1 MLEISTIEINI
12 AYVGKLISMESM
24 ESPRNPRRRSS
35 SFGLNRPRLQ
45 PSPEQAA
52 IVELRRELGAI
63 QSQIQRLAL
72 QRELAHHDAEQE
84 RATEMEQLREATIVE
99 LERVRQS
106 TRDELQS
113 ALSVV
118 GEWIDQMEVT
128 GNDEVEHT
136 PSRPR
141 AATWSNMERDMDD
154 DDGLSPDHDHVD
166 LVRAAVAMA
175 LHVPMPDPNGTPP
188 TPVDDLEEDVTK
200 ETNSNRT
207 TGMPSNDE
215 DDTTNAPSLIAS
227 GIPYLPPYLPPGW
240 LSSPEDA
247 ARSREGVGGAN
258 KASRPLPPTLA
269 ASCPS
274 TLSSPQDAVRSR
286 EGAVR
291 VTNRLH
297 LAVVE
302 DHFKP
307 KAEAEAA
314 RAEAAEA
321 AEARTAAA
329 AAAAAAAST
338 RSRTPPEEVGKV
350 KRLSRQLAVTLSPA
364 RVAARL
370 VSPRPVLPSPA
381 VESTMAVT
389 EMALDGEQTWHEQAS
404 ETRAVAAQ
412 AAAVNVATAG
422 ATVVAKAEA
431 AKAEAV
437 AAVLQAAIEQM
448 RSAQLASSARVAEAM
463 EAAFNAE
470 QRAAEAEAALQAL
483 RAEDHTSAVLST
495 CMQAKAE
502 DHASAVLS
510 TCMQA
515 KAEDHTSRAG
525 AAAVVARAPEKA
537 DASAAEVGAALQHEL
552 GVARAP
558 AEMARAPAETAQA
571 VAAKTT
577 SRAEAEAARAQAE
590 APQAK
595 AAVEDAEAQTARA
608 QVEAARAE
616 ASALLSTCM
625 QAKAEAQTA
634 RAQVE
639 SARVEAALASE
650 RKGHAAAVEQPSAM
664 RERSETAAQEHEVA
678 LAVAVAV
685 AQAEAVKAQQ
695 AAVEAAAAAAPR
707 ESALGELQVA
717 WATSLD
723 GTGQWRRPNPA
734 HDLSAAS
741 TGSLTKMLLLP
752 MALLRFF
759 VMCAYMCVTSRF
771 VTSHFGSRLSSFLPM
786 ERLQERPL
794 LLDVAWMLAQIA
806 LPMRWRG
813 TSATPVT
820 MVPSRQ
826 PGRNIPVDVAV
837 PSESV
842 TAQADE
848 RSPLLILWMPGNSG
862 SGVGEGL
869 LCRFLAHR
877 LHATVVSAEYRTVPE
892 HAFPACIEDCED
904 VARALLADPAYH
916 GHRFLVAGMSAGGY
930 LAIQLAIT
938 LAHAGVHVDGHV
950 AICPMVGPF
959 GQYQCESKRWW
970 HSLLPRNSIPW
981 SWTHFLR
988 DVPPH
993 KWDWRVSALL
1003 ASDEQLTR
1011 TCPGILVFHSFDT
1024 RLDEGAAY
1032 AERLAAVGRLH
1043 AACEITSRGL
1053 RVGMHEILVTVAERI
1068 ESRLAWAQAWPQRRT
1083 EE

>member
-1 MLEISTIEINI
+1 MFS
-12 AYVGKLISMESM
+12 AFQVAM

-84 RATEMEQLREATIVE
+84 RATEMEQLREATIAE

-128 GNDEVEHT
+128 VTDEVEHT

-154 DDGLSPDHDHVD
+154 DDDGLSADHDHD

-175 LHVPMPDPNGTPP
+175 IQVPLTMADPNGTPP

-215 DDTTNAPSLIAS
+215 DDTTNAPSLVAS
-227 GIPYLPPYLPPGW
+227 GIPYLPRGW

-247 ARSREGVGGAN
+247 
-258 KASRPLPPTLA
+258 
-269 ASCPS
+269 
-274 TLSSPQDAVRSR
+274 VRSR
-286 EGAVR
+286 EGYVR
-291 VTNRLH
+291 VTNRMH

-307 KAEAEAA
+307 KAEVEAD
-314 RAEAAEA
+314 RAESTEA
-321 AEARTAAA
+321 AEARTAMAA
-329 AAAAAAAST
+329 AAASAASAAST

-370 VSPRPVLPSPA
+370 VSPRPVLPSAA
-381 VESTMAVT
+381 VEATIEAVT
-389 EMALDGEQTWHEQAS
+389 DMALDGDKALHEQAS
-404 ETRAVAAQ
+404 VASVASVASETQALVAQAEAAQ
-412 AAAVNVATAG
+412 AAAVKVATAG
-422 ATVVAKAEA
+422 ATAA
-431 AKAEAV
+431 AKAEGAK
-437 AAVLQAAIEQM
+437 AAK
-448 RSAQLASSARVAEAM
+448 
-463 EAAFNAE
+463 
-470 QRAAEAEAALQAL
+470 AAE
-483 RAEDHTSAVLST
+483 
-495 CMQAKAE
+495 
-502 DHASAVLS
+502 
-510 TCMQA
+510 
-515 KAEDHTSRAG
+515 
-525 AAAVVARAPEKA
+525 
-537 DASAAEVGAALQHEL
+537 ASAAEVSAALQFEL
-552 GVARAP
+552 GVARAQ
-558 AEMARAPAETAQA
+558 AETAQA

-577 SRAEAEAARAQAE
+577 SQAEAEAARAQAE
-590 APQAK
+590 AAQAK
-595 AAVEDAEAQTARA
+595 AAVEDAKAQTARA
-608 QVEAARAE
+608 QAEAARA
-616 ASALLSTCM
+616 
-625 QAKAEAQTA
+625 
-634 RAQVE
+634 V
-639 SARVEAALASE
+639 AALASE
-650 RKGHAAAVEQPSAM
+650 RMVHAAVAALADERKGHATALEQTSAM
-664 RERSETAAQEHEVA
+664 RDRSETAAQEHAVA
-678 LAVAVAV
+678 LAVAVAR
-685 AQAEAVKAQQ
+685 AEAARAQQ
-695 AAVEAAAAAAPR
+695 AAVEMAAAAAR
-707 ESALGELQVA
+707 ESALGELKVA
-717 WATSLD
+717 WATSVD
-723 GTGQWRRPNPA
+723 GTGRWRRPSPA

-752 MALLRFF
+752 MTLLRFL

-771 VTSHFGSRLSSFLPM
+771 VTSRFGSRLSSFLPM

-794 LLDVAWMLAQIA
+794 LFDVAWMLAQVA

-813 TSATPVT
+813 TSATPIT

-826 PGRNIPVDVAV
+826 PGRNIPVDIAV

-862 SGVGEGL
+862 GGVGEGL

-877 LHATVVSAEYRTVPE
+877 LHATVVSTEYRTVPE
-892 HAFPACIEDCED
+892 HAFPASIEDGED

-930 LAIQLAIT
+930 LAIQIAIT

-959 GQYQCESKRWW
+959 VQYQSEPKSWW
-970 HSLLPRNSIPW
+970 HSLLPRHSIPW

-993 KWDWRVSALL
+993 NWDWRVSALL

-1011 TCPGILVFHSFDT
+1011 TCPGIVVFHSFDPG
-1024 RLDEGAAY
+1024 RDEGAAY

-1043 AACEITSRGL
+1043 AACEISSRGL
-1053 RVGMHEILVTVAERI
+1053 GFGMHEILETVAERI
-1068 ESRLAWAQAWPQRRT
+1068 ESRLAWAPQRRT
-1083 EE
+1083 EG

>member
-1 MLEISTIEINI
+1 
-12 AYVGKLISMESM
+12 
-24 ESPRNPRRRSS
+24 
-35 SFGLNRPRLQ
+35 
-45 PSPEQAA
+45 
-52 IVELRRELGAI
+52 
-63 QSQIQRLAL
+63 
-72 QRELAHHDAEQE
+72 
-84 RATEMEQLREATIVE
+84 MEQLREATIAE

-128 GNDEVEHT
+128 VTDEVEHT

-154 DDGLSPDHDHVD
+154 DDDGLSADHDHD

-175 LHVPMPDPNGTPP
+175 DPNGTPP

-207 TGMPSNDE
+207 TGMPSTDE
-215 DDTTNAPSLIAS
+215 DDTTNAPSLVAS
-227 GIPYLPPYLPPGW
+227 GIPYLPRGW

-247 ARSREGVGGAN
+247 
-258 KASRPLPPTLA
+258 
-269 ASCPS
+269 
-274 TLSSPQDAVRSR
+274 VRSR
-286 EGAVR
+286 EGYVR
-291 VTNRLH
+291 VTNRMH

-307 KAEAEAA
+307 KAEVEAD
-314 RAEAAEA
+314 RAESTEA
-321 AEARTAAA
+321 AEARTAMAA
-329 AAAAAAAST
+329 AAASAASAAST

-370 VSPRPVLPSPA
+370 VSPRPVLPSAA
-381 VESTMAVT
+381 VEATIEAVT
-389 EMALDGEQTWHEQAS
+389 DMALDGDKALHEQAS
-404 ETRAVAAQ
+404 VASVASVASETQALVAQAEAAQ
-412 AAAVNVATAG
+412 AAAVKVATAG
-422 ATVVAKAEA
+422 ATAAAKAEA
-431 AKAEAV
+431 AKAAK
-437 AAVLQAAIEQM
+437 
-448 RSAQLASSARVAEAM
+448 
-463 EAAFNAE
+463 
-470 QRAAEAEAALQAL
+470 AAE
-483 RAEDHTSAVLST
+483 
-495 CMQAKAE
+495 
-502 DHASAVLS
+502 
-510 TCMQA
+510 
-515 KAEDHTSRAG
+515 
-525 AAAVVARAPEKA
+525 
-537 DASAAEVGAALQHEL
+537 ASAAEVSAALQFEL
-552 GVARAP
+552 GVARAQ
-558 AEMARAPAETAQA
+558 AETAQA

-590 APQAK
+590 AAQAK
-595 AAVEDAEAQTARA
+595 AAVEDAKAQTARA
-608 QVEAARAE
+608 QAEAARA
-616 ASALLSTCM
+616 
-625 QAKAEAQTA
+625 
-634 RAQVE
+634 V
-639 SARVEAALASE
+639 AALASE
-650 RKGHAAAVEQPSAM
+650 RMVHAAVAALADERKGHATALEQTSAM
-664 RERSETAAQEHEVA
+664 RDRSETAAQEHAVA
-678 LAVAVAV
+678 LAVAVAR
-685 AQAEAVKAQQ
+685 AEAARAQQ
-695 AAVEAAAAAAPR
+695 AAVEMAAAAAR
-707 ESALGELQVA
+707 ESALGELKVA
-717 WATSLD
+717 WATSVD
-723 GTGQWRRPNPA
+723 GTGRWRRPSPA

-752 MALLRFF
+752 MALLRFL

-771 VTSHFGSRLSSFLPM
+771 VTSRFGSRLSSFLPM

-794 LLDVAWMLAQIA
+794 LFDVAWMLAQVA

-813 TSATPVT
+813 TSATPIT

-826 PGRNIPVDVAV
+826 PGRNIPVDIAV

-877 LHATVVSAEYRTVPE
+877 LHATVVSTEYRTVPE
-892 HAFPACIEDCED
+892 HAFPASIEDGED

-930 LAIQLAIT
+930 LAIQIAIT

-959 GQYQCESKRWW
+959 VQYQSEPKSWR
-970 HSLLPRNSIPW
+970 HSLLPRHSIPW

-993 KWDWRVSALL
+993 NWDWRVSALL

-1011 TCPGILVFHSFDT
+1011 TCPGIVVFHSFDPG
-1024 RLDEGAAY
+1024 RDEGAAY

-1043 AACEITSRGL
+1043 AACEISSRGL
-1053 RVGMHEILVTVAERI
+1053 GFGMHEILETVAERI
-1068 ESRLAWAQAWPQRRT
+1068 ESRLAWAPQRRT
-1083 EE
+1083 EG

>member
-1 MLEISTIEINI
+1 MFS
-12 AYVGKLISMESM
+12 AFQVAM

-84 RATEMEQLREATIVE
+84 RATEMEQLREATIAE

-128 GNDEVEHT
+128 VTDEVEHT

-154 DDGLSPDHDHVD
+154 DDDGLSADHDHD
-166 LVRAAVAMA
+166 LVRAAVGVPLTMA
-175 LHVPMPDPNGTPP
+175 DPNGTPP

-215 DDTTNAPSLIAS
+215 DDTTNAPSLVAS
-227 GIPYLPPYLPPGW
+227 GIPYLPRGW

-247 ARSREGVGGAN
+247 
-258 KASRPLPPTLA
+258 
-269 ASCPS
+269 
-274 TLSSPQDAVRSR
+274 VRSR
-286 EGAVR
+286 EGYVR
-291 VTNRLH
+291 VTNRMH

-307 KAEAEAA
+307 KAEVEAD
-314 RAEAAEA
+314 RAESTEA
-321 AEARTAAA
+321 AEARTAMAA
-329 AAAAAAAST
+329 AAASAASAAST

-370 VSPRPVLPSPA
+370 VSPRPVLPSAA
-381 VESTMAVT
+381 VEATIEAVT
-389 EMALDGEQTWHEQAS
+389 DMALDGDKALHEQAS
-404 ETRAVAAQ
+404 VASVASVASETQALVAQAEAAQ
-412 AAAVNVATAG
+412 AAAVKVATAG
-422 ATVVAKAEA
+422 ATAAAKAEA
-431 AKAEAV
+431 AKAAK
-437 AAVLQAAIEQM
+437 
-448 RSAQLASSARVAEAM
+448 
-463 EAAFNAE
+463 
-470 QRAAEAEAALQAL
+470 AAE
-483 RAEDHTSAVLST
+483 
-495 CMQAKAE
+495 
-502 DHASAVLS
+502 
-510 TCMQA
+510 
-515 KAEDHTSRAG
+515 
-525 AAAVVARAPEKA
+525 
-537 DASAAEVGAALQHEL
+537 ASAAEVSAALQFEL
-552 GVARAP
+552 GVARAQ
-558 AEMARAPAETAQA
+558 AETAQA

-577 SRAEAEAARAQAE
+577 SQAEAEAARAQAE
-590 APQAK
+590 AAQAK
-595 AAVEDAEAQTARA
+595 AAVEDAKAQTARA
-608 QVEAARAE
+608 QAEAARA
-616 ASALLSTCM
+616 
-625 QAKAEAQTA
+625 
-634 RAQVE
+634 V
-639 SARVEAALASE
+639 AALASERMVHAAVAALADE
-650 RKGHAAAVEQPSAM
+650 RKGHAAALEQTSAM
-664 RERSETAAQEHEVA
+664 RDRSETAAQEHAVA
-678 LAVAVAV
+678 LAVAVAR
-685 AQAEAVKAQQ
+685 AEAARAQQ
-695 AAVEAAAAAAPR
+695 AAVEAAAAAAR
-707 ESALGELQVA
+707 ESALGELKVA
-717 WATSLD
+717 WATSVD
-723 GTGQWRRPNPA
+723 GTGRWRRPSPA

-752 MALLRFF
+752 MALLRFL

-771 VTSHFGSRLSSFLPM
+771 VTSRFGSRLSSFLPM

-794 LLDVAWMLAQIA
+794 LFDVAWMLAQVA

-813 TSATPVT
+813 TSATPIT

-826 PGRNIPVDVAV
+826 PGRNIPVDIAE

-877 LHATVVSAEYRTVPE
+877 LHATVVSTEYRTVPE
-892 HAFPACIEDCED
+892 HAFPASIEDGED

-930 LAIQLAIT
+930 LAIQIAIT

-959 GQYQCESKRWW
+959 VQYQSEPKSWW
-970 HSLLPRNSIPW
+970 HSLLPRHSIPW

-993 KWDWRVSALL
+993 NWDWRVSALL

-1011 TCPGILVFHSFDT
+1011 TCPGIVVFHSFDPG
-1024 RLDEGAAY
+1024 RDEGAAY

-1043 AACEITSRGL
+1043 AACEISSRGL
-1053 RVGMHEILVTVAERI
+1053 GFGMHEILETVAERI
-1068 ESRLAWAQAWPQRRT
+1068 ESRLAWAPQRRT
-1083 EE
+1083 EG

>member
-1 MLEISTIEINI
+1 
-12 AYVGKLISMESM
+12 M

-247 ARSREGVGGAN
+247 ARSREG
-258 KASRPLPPTLA
+258 
-269 ASCPS
+269 
-274 TLSSPQDAVRSR
+274 
-286 EGAVR
+286 AVR

-502 DHASAVLS
+502 DH
-510 TCMQA
+510 
-515 KAEDHTSRAG
+515 TSRAG

-537 DASAAEVGAALQHEL
+537 DASAAEVSAALQHEL

-571 VAAKTT
+571 VPVAAKTT

-608 QVEAARAE
+608 QAEAARAE

-959 GQYQCESKRWW
+959 GQYQSESKRWW

-993 KWDWRVSALL
+993 NWDWRVSALL

-1068 ESRLAWAQAWPQRRT
+1068 ESRLAWAQAWPQRHT

>member
-1 MLEISTIEINI
+1 MQYMFAVMMIRPWKRNSKTTLASRKMFS
-12 AYVGKLISMESM
+12 AFQVAM

-84 RATEMEQLREATIVE
+84 RATEMEQLREATIAE

-118 GEWIDQMEVT
+118 GDWMDQMEVT
-128 GNDEVEHT
+128 VTDEVEHT

-154 DDGLSPDHDHVD
+154 DDDGLSADHDHD

-175 LHVPMPDPNGTPP
+175 IHVPLTMADPNGTPP

-215 DDTTNAPSLIAS
+215 DDTTNAPSLVAS
-227 GIPYLPPYLPPGW
+227 GIPYLPRGW

-247 ARSREGVGGAN
+247 
-258 KASRPLPPTLA
+258 
-269 ASCPS
+269 
-274 TLSSPQDAVRSR
+274 VRSR
-286 EGAVR
+286 EGYVR
-291 VTNRLH
+291 VTNRMH

-307 KAEAEAA
+307 KAEVEAA
-314 RAEAAEA
+314 RAESTEA
-321 AEARTAAA
+321 AEARTAMAA
-329 AAAAAAAST
+329 AAASAASAAST

-370 VSPRPVLPSPA
+370 VSPRPVLPSAA
-381 VESTMAVT
+381 VEATIKAVT
-389 EMALDGEQTWHEQAS
+389 EMALDGDKALHEQAS
-404 ETRAVAAQ
+404 VASVASVASETQALVAQAEAAQ
-412 AAAVNVATAG
+412 AAAVKVATAG
-422 ATVVAKAEA
+422 ATVA
-431 AKAEAV
+431 AKAAK
-437 AAVLQAAIEQM
+437 
-448 RSAQLASSARVAEAM
+448 
-463 EAAFNAE
+463 
-470 QRAAEAEAALQAL
+470 AAE
-483 RAEDHTSAVLST
+483 
-495 CMQAKAE
+495 
-502 DHASAVLS
+502 
-510 TCMQA
+510 
-515 KAEDHTSRAG
+515 
-525 AAAVVARAPEKA
+525 
-537 DASAAEVGAALQHEL
+537 ASAAEVSAALQFEL
-552 GVARAP
+552 GVARAQ
-558 AEMARAPAETAQA
+558 AETAQA

-577 SRAEAEAARAQAE
+577 SQAEAEAARAQAE
-590 APQAK
+590 AAQAK
-595 AAVEDAEAQTARA
+595 AAVEDAKAQTARA
-608 QVEAARAE
+608 QAEAARA
-616 ASALLSTCM
+616 
-625 QAKAEAQTA
+625 
-634 RAQVE
+634 V
-639 SARVEAALASE
+639 AALASE
-650 RKGHAAAVEQPSAM
+650 RKVHAAVAALADERKGHATALEQTSAM
-664 RERSETAAQEHEVA
+664 RDRSETAAKEHAVA
-678 LAVAVAV
+678 LAVAVAR
-685 AQAEAVKAQQ
+685 AEAARAQQ
-695 AAVEAAAAAAPR
+695 AAVEAAAAAAR
-707 ESALGELQVA
+707 ESALGELKVA
-717 WATSLD
+717 WATSVD
-723 GTGQWRRPNPA
+723 GTGRWRRPSPA

-752 MALLRFF
+752 MALLRFL

-771 VTSHFGSRLSSFLPM
+771 VTSRFGSRLSSFLPM

-794 LLDVAWMLAQIA
+794 LFDVAWMLAQVA

-813 TSATPVT
+813 TSATPIT

-826 PGRNIPVDVAV
+826 PGRNIPVDIAV

-877 LHATVVSAEYRTVPE
+877 LHATVVSTEYRTVPE
-892 HAFPACIEDCED
+892 HAFPASIEDGED

-930 LAIQLAIT
+930 LAIQIAIT

-959 GQYQCESKRWW
+959 VQYQSEPKSWW
-970 HSLLPRNSIPW
+970 HSLLPRHSIPW

-993 KWDWRVSALL
+993 NWDWRVSALL

-1011 TCPGILVFHSFDT
+1011 TCPGIVVFHSFDPG
-1024 RLDEGAAY
+1024 RDEGAAY

-1043 AACEITSRGL
+1043 AACEISSRGL
-1053 RVGMHEILVTVAERI
+1053 GFGMHEILETVAERI
-1068 ESRLAWAQAWPQRRT
+1068 ESRLAWAPQRRT
-1083 EE
+1083 EG

>member
-1 MLEISTIEINI
+1 MFS
-12 AYVGKLISMESM
+12 AFQVAM

-84 RATEMEQLREATIVE
+84 RATEMEQLREATIAE

-128 GNDEVEHT
+128 VTDEVEHT

-154 DDGLSPDHDHVD
+154 DDDGLSADHDHD

-175 LHVPMPDPNGTPP
+175 IHVPLTMADPNGTPP

-215 DDTTNAPSLIAS
+215 DDTTNAPSLVAS
-227 GIPYLPPYLPPGW
+227 GIPYLPRGW

-247 ARSREGVGGAN
+247 
-258 KASRPLPPTLA
+258 
-269 ASCPS
+269 
-274 TLSSPQDAVRSR
+274 VRSR
-286 EGAVR
+286 EGYVR
-291 VTNRLH
+291 VTNRMH

-307 KAEAEAA
+307 KAEVEAD
-314 RAEAAEA
+314 RAESTEA
-321 AEARTAAA
+321 AEARTAMAA
-329 AAAAAAAST
+329 AAASAASAAST

-370 VSPRPVLPSPA
+370 VSPRPVLPSAA
-381 VESTMAVT
+381 VEATMAVT
-389 EMALDGEQTWHEQAS
+389 EMALDGDKALHEQAS
-404 ETRAVAAQ
+404 VASVASVASETQALVAQAEAAQ
-412 AAAVNVATAG
+412 AAAVKVATAG
-422 ATVVAKAEA
+422 ATVA
-431 AKAEAV
+431 AKAAK
-437 AAVLQAAIEQM
+437 
-448 RSAQLASSARVAEAM
+448 
-463 EAAFNAE
+463 
-470 QRAAEAEAALQAL
+470 AAE
-483 RAEDHTSAVLST
+483 
-495 CMQAKAE
+495 
-502 DHASAVLS
+502 
-510 TCMQA
+510 
-515 KAEDHTSRAG
+515 
-525 AAAVVARAPEKA
+525 
-537 DASAAEVGAALQHEL
+537 ASAAEVSAALQFEL
-552 GVARAP
+552 GVARAQ
-558 AEMARAPAETAQA
+558 AETAQA

-590 APQAK
+590 AAQAK
-595 AAVEDAEAQTARA
+595 AAVEDAKAQTARA
-608 QVEAARAE
+608 QAEAARA
-616 ASALLSTCM
+616 
-625 QAKAEAQTA
+625 
-634 RAQVE
+634 V
-639 SARVEAALASE
+639 AALASE
-650 RKGHAAAVEQPSAM
+650 RKVHAAVAALADERKGHATALEQTSAM
-664 RERSETAAQEHEVA
+664 RDRSETAAQEHAVA
-678 LAVAVAV
+678 LAVAVAR
-685 AQAEAVKAQQ
+685 AEAARAQQ
-695 AAVEAAAAAAPR
+695 AAVEAAAAAAR
-707 ESALGELQVA
+707 ESALGELKVA
-717 WATSLD
+717 WATSVD
-723 GTGQWRRPNPA
+723 GTGRWRRPSPA

-752 MALLRFF
+752 MALLRFL

-771 VTSHFGSRLSSFLPM
+771 VTSRFGSRLSSFLPM

-794 LLDVAWMLAQIA
+794 LFDVAWMLAQVA

-813 TSATPVT
+813 TSATPIT

-826 PGRNIPVDVAV
+826 PGRNIPVDIAV

-877 LHATVVSAEYRTVPE
+877 LHATVVSTEYRTVPE
-892 HAFPACIEDCED
+892 HAFPASIEDGED

-930 LAIQLAIT
+930 LAIQIAIT

-959 GQYQCESKRWW
+959 VQYQSEPKSWW
-970 HSLLPRNSIPW
+970 HSLLPRHSIPW

-993 KWDWRVSALL
+993 NWDWRVSALL

-1011 TCPGILVFHSFDT
+1011 TCPGIVVFHSFDPG
-1024 RLDEGAAY
+1024 RDEGAAY

-1043 AACEITSRGL
+1043 AACEISSRGL
-1053 RVGMHEILVTVAERI
+1053 GFGMHEILETVAERI
-1068 ESRLAWAQAWPQRRT
+1068 ESRLAWAPQRRT
-1083 EE
+1083 EG

>member
-12 AYVGKLISMESM
+12 AYVGKLATPALKESM

-175 LHVPMPDPNGTPP
+175 VHVPMPDPNGTPP

-215 DDTTNAPSLIAS
+215 DDTTNAPSLVAS
-227 GIPYLPPYLPPGW
+227 GIPYLPRGW
-240 LSSPEDA
+240 LSSPE
-247 ARSREGVGGAN
+247 
-258 KASRPLPPTLA
+258 
-269 ASCPS
+269 
-274 TLSSPQDAVRSR
+274 DAVRSR

-307 KAEAEAA
+307 KAEVEAA
-314 RAEAAEA
+314 RAESTEA
-321 AEARTAAA
+321 AEARTAT
-329 AAAAAAAST
+329 AAAAST

-571 VAAKTT
+571 VPVAAKTT

-608 QVEAARAE
+608 QVEAAHAE

-759 VMCAYMCVTSRF
+759 VMCAYMCVSSRF

-826 PGRNIPVDVAV
+826 PGRNIPVDVAM

-959 GQYQCESKRWW
+959 GQYQSESKRWW

-993 KWDWRVSALL
+993 NWDWRVSALL

-1068 ESRLAWAQAWPQRRT
+1068 ESRLAWAQAWP
-1083 EE
+1083 

>member
-1 MLEISTIEINI
+1 MFS
-12 AYVGKLISMESM
+12 AFQVAM

-84 RATEMEQLREATIVE
+84 RATEMEQLREATIAE

-128 GNDEVEHT
+128 VTDEVEHT

-154 DDGLSPDHDHVD
+154 DDDGLSADHDHD
-166 LVRAAVAMA
+166 LARAAVAMA
-175 LHVPMPDPNGTPP
+175 LHVPLTMADPNGTPP

-215 DDTTNAPSLIAS
+215 DDTTNAPSLAAS
-227 GIPYLPPYLPPGW
+227 GIPYLPRGW
-240 LSSPEDA
+240 LSSPE
-247 ARSREGVGGAN
+247 
-258 KASRPLPPTLA
+258 
-269 ASCPS
+269 
-274 TLSSPQDAVRSR
+274 DAVRSR

-307 KAEAEAA
+307 KAEVEAA
-314 RAEAAEA
+314 RAESTEA
-321 AEARTAAA
+321 AEARTAT
-329 AAAAAAAST
+329 AAAAST

-370 VSPRPVLPSPA
+370 VSPRPVPPSAA
-381 VESTMAVT
+381 VEATMAVT
-389 EMALDGEQTWHEQAS
+389 EMALDGEQALHEQAS
-404 ETRAVAAQ
+404 ETQAVVAQAAAAQ
-412 AAAVNVATAG
+412 AAAVMVATAG
-422 ATVVAKAEA
+422 ATAA
-431 AKAEAV
+431 AKAESAK
-437 AAVLQAAIEQM
+437 AAK
-448 RSAQLASSARVAEAM
+448 
-463 EAAFNAE
+463 
-470 QRAAEAEAALQAL
+470 AAE
-483 RAEDHTSAVLST
+483 
-495 CMQAKAE
+495 
-502 DHASAVLS
+502 
-510 TCMQA
+510 
-515 KAEDHTSRAG
+515 
-525 AAAVVARAPEKA
+525 
-537 DASAAEVGAALQHEL
+537 ASAAEVSAALQFEL
-552 GVARAP
+552 GVARAQ
-558 AEMARAPAETAQA
+558 AETI
-571 VAAKTT
+571 

-590 APQAK
+590 AAQAK
-595 AAVEDAEAQTARA
+595 AAVEDAKAQTARA
-608 QVEAARAE
+608 QAEAARA
-616 ASALLSTCM
+616 
-625 QAKAEAQTA
+625 
-634 RAQVE
+634 V
-639 SARVEAALASE
+639 AALADERKVHAAVAALADE
-650 RKGHAAAVEQPSAM
+650 RKGHATALEQTSAM
-664 RERSETAAQEHEVA
+664 RDRSETATQEHAVA
-678 LAVAVAV
+678 LAVAVAR
-685 AQAEAVKAQQ
+685 AEAARSQQ
-695 AAVEAAAAAAPR
+695 AAVEAAAAAAR
-707 ESALGELQVA
+707 ESALGELKVA
-717 WATSLD
+717 WATSVD
-723 GTGQWRRPNPA
+723 GSGRWRSPA

-752 MALLRFF
+752 IALLRYL

-771 VTSHFGSRLSSFLPM
+771 VTSRFGSRLSSFLPM

-794 LLDVAWMLAQIA
+794 LLDVAWMLAQVA
-806 LPMRWRG
+806 LPTRWRG
-813 TSATPVT
+813 TSATPIT

-826 PGRNIPVDVAV
+826 PGRNIPVDIAV

-877 LHATVVSAEYRTVPE
+877 LHATVVSTEYRTVPE
-892 HAFPACIEDCED
+892 HAFPACIEDGED

-930 LAIQLAIT
+930 LAIQIAIT
-938 LAHAGVHVDGHV
+938 LAHAGVHVDGRV

-959 GQYQCESKRWW
+959 VQYQSEPKRWW
-970 HSLLPRNSIPW
+970 HSLLPRHSIPW

-993 KWDWRVSALL
+993 NWDWRVSALL

-1011 TCPGILVFHSFDT
+1011 TCPGIVVFHSFDS
-1024 RLDEGAAY
+1024 RRDEGAAY

-1043 AACEITSRGL
+1043 AACEISSRGL
-1053 RVGMHEILVTVAERI
+1053 GFGMHEILETVAERI

-1083 EE
+1083 EG